1 MLDKKTRLIARAAAT
16 TRVPTPARLVETD
29 RRQKREYRI
38 VAVSLYKPESDWI
51 DHLTQM
57 LQRVGIPKANR
68 SLVVREAILRL
79 QEELKEKSPEEIRNN
94 FIESQAKR
102 NLSHSDEV

>member
-29 RRQKREYRI
+29 QRQKREYRI

-51 DHLTQM
+51 DYLTLM
-57 LQRVGIPKANR
+57 LQRTGIPKANR
-68 SLVVREAILRL
+68 SLVVREAIIRL
-79 QEELKEKSPEEIRNN
+79 QEELKEKSPEEVRND
-94 FIESQAKR
+94 FIERQARR
-102 NLSHSDEV
+102 NLSSSREL